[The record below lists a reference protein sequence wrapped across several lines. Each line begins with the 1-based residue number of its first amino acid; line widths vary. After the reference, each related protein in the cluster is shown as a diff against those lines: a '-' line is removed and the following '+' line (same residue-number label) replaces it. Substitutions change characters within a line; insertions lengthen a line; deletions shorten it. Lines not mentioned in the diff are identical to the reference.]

1 MGVSSQPEP
10 VDRLA
15 DFERFALQA
24 SPVLLRSAFLLTGD
38 WGHAEDLLQTTLLRV
53 AQRWT
58 DIDRSPEAYAHE
70 VLINLYRD
78 RHRGLTRRVVEVL
91 QPDLPERPGSDS
103 AERSIERG
111 EMVWAVRGLPYR
123 QREVVVLR
131 FFLDLSVADTARLLG
146 TSEGTVKSHTDRA
159 LKRLRGL
166 LADQGEASAAVK
178 EVPDAH

>member
-1 MGVSSQPEP
+1 MEFSPQPEP
-10 VDRLA
+10 VERVA
-15 DFERFALQA
+15 DFERFAVQA
-24 SPVLLRSAFLLTGD
+24 SPVLVRSAFLLTGD

-53 AQRWT
+53 ARRWPE
-58 DIDRSPEAYAHE
+58 IDRSPEAYAHG
-70 VLINLYRD
+70 VLVNLYRD

-91 QPDLPERPGSDS
+91 QPDLPERPGRDS
-103 AERSIERG
+103 AEQSVDRA

-159 LKRLRGL
+159 LKGLREL
-166 LADQGEASAAVK
+166 LADQREPSAAVK